1 MNVCGGFH
9 FPPAQKTPVNSSS
22 NSQSRRAFVAVS
34 VTDVR
39 LCQVGC
45 FGVFGTFTDVSMFMS
60 VRTGSASSF
69 VFTYLMRRALS
80 ALLLL
85 V

>member
-1 MNVCGGFH
+1 MNVWGGFH

-34 VTDVR
+34 VTVR

-45 FGVFGTFTDVSMFMS
+45 FGVFGTFMAVSMFMS